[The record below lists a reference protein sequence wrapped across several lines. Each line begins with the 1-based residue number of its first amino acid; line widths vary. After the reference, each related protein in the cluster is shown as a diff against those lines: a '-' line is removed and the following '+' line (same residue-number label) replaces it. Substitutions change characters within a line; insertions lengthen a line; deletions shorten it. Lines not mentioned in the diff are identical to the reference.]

1 MLIYILDND
10 VIDIDLAPL
19 PPLPFTLRNRTYTR
33 NTYCIAI
40 EAKIGVESRDELE
53 ADITTDTG
61 TNIEDMV
68 DSNDGGDFNL
78 IRAEDD
84 QIDTDMDD
92 N

>member
-1 MLIYILDND
+1 MLIYILNNNA
-10 VIDIDLAPL
+10 IDINLALL

-33 NTYCIAI
+33 NTYYTTI

-84 QIDTDMDD
+84 
-92 N
+92 

>member
-19 PPLPFTLRNRTYTR
+19 PPLPFTLRNRTHTR
-33 NTYCIAI
+33 NMYCTAI
-40 EAKIGVESRDELE
+40 EAEIGVESKDKLK
-53 ADITTDTG
+53 ANITTNTG
-61 TNIEDMV
+61 TNTKDMV
-68 DSNDGGDFNL
+68 NSNDGGDFNP

-84 QIDTDMDD
+84 QSNMDIDD